1 MAAMNR
7 REIQDIIIDGGLV
20 PVFNHDDPVVS
31 KGVIK
36 ACYEGGLR
44 VFEWTNRG
52 SKAVEIFPFLIDMIA
67 SDCPGM
73 RIGVGSILDI
83 PSAEQYLKMGAEF
96 LVSPIF
102 DPELAS
108 FAKNQK
114 TVFIPG
120 CGSVTEIHQAQKW
133 GAGLVKIFPGN
144 TLGPGFVKAVL
155 GPMPWS
161 LIMPTGGVSPEREN
175 LEAWF
180 KAGVKC
186 VGMGSQLFW
195 KESLNEGGMVEIEE
209 KVREVMGVIK
219 DIRARFD
226 IEASSAGD

>member
-20 PVFNHDDPVVS
+20 PVFNHDDITIS
-31 KGVIK
+31 KNVIK
-36 ACYEGGLR
+36 ACYRGGLR

-52 SKAVEIFPFLIDMIA
+52 SKAEEIFPFLIEMIA
-67 SDCPGM
+67 ADCKGM

-83 PSAEQYLKMGAEF
+83 PSAERYLSLGAEF
-96 LVSPIF
+96 LVSPVF
-102 DPELAS
+102 DPDLAS
-108 FAKNQK
+108 FAKKQK
-114 TVFIPG
+114 VYFIPG

-144 TLGPGFVKAVL
+144 TLGPDFVKAVL

-161 LIMPTGGVSPEREN
+161 LIMPTGGVSTDRINIEN
-175 LEAWF
+175 WF

-186 VGMGSQLFW
+186 VGMGSQLFS
-195 KESLNEGGMVEIEE
+195 KELLNDEGMAEIE
-209 KVREVMGVIK
+209 KRVREVLVL
-219 DIRARFD
+219 IRDMRA
-226 IEASSAGD
+226 

>member
-7 REIQDIIIDGGLV
+7 REIDDIIIDGGMV
-20 PVFNHDDPVVS
+20 PVFNHDDPMVS

-52 SKAVEIFPFLIDMIA
+52 SRAMEVFPILIEIIA

-73 RIGVGSILDI
+73 RIGVGSIMDI
-83 PSAEQYLKMGAEF
+83 PSAERYLSLGAEF
-96 LVSPIF
+96 LVSPVF
-102 DPELAS
+102 DPDLAS
-108 FAKNQK
+108 FAKKQSV
-114 TVFIPG
+114 VFIPG

-144 TLGPGFVKAVL
+144 TLGPDFVKAVL

-161 LIMPTGGVSPEREN
+161 LIMPTGGVSPERKN

-186 VGMGSQLFW
+186 VGMGSQLFR
-195 KESLNEGGMVEIEE
+195 KELLNEEGMAEIKE
-209 KVREVMGVIK
+209 KVREVLSVIK
-219 DIRARFD
+219 DVRSTGAK
-226 IEASSAGD
+226 

>member
-1 MAAMNR
+1 MAVMNR

-20 PVFNHDDPVVS
+20 PVFNHDDPIVS

-36 ACYEGGLR
+36 ACYKGGLR

-52 SKAVEIFPFLIDMIA
+52 SRAVEIFPVLKDMIA
-67 SDCPGM
+67 SECPGM

-83 PSAEQYLKMGAEF
+83 PSAEQYLKMGTEF
-96 LVSPIF
+96 LVSPVF

-108 FAKNQK
+108 FTKKQK
-114 TVFIPG
+114 ACFIPG

-186 VGMGSQLFW
+186 VGMGSKLFR
-195 KESLNEGGMVEIEE
+195 KELLNEEGMVEIED
-209 KVREVMGVIK
+209 KVREVLGMIK
-219 DIRARFD
+219 DVR
-226 IEASSAGD
+226 EAMTA